1 MRRYLL
7 VLFKLAVSISLIFFL
22 YRKTP
27 LEQITGLLL
36 QIDVRYLLPIA
47 LLFFIN
53 TLISA
58 RKWQLFLQADDI
70 RLPLWGLTVSYMSGT
85 FCNLFL
91 PTNIGGDSYRIYDIA
106 RQSRQTARSAVS
118 VFADRLSGF
127 VALVI
132 LSFISSLFVA
142 SAFDSLNF
150 LIIPSLLMASFL
162 IMVAALIKQK
172 PVMAM
177 LSITGLTRF
186 SAVTHLSDTFFAS
199 VNRYQADKGLF
210 TKVMLLSFLFQ
221 FSVIL
226 VVYLMSKALGA
237 DIPFYYFS
245 AFVPIITLMEALPIS
260 IYGIGVRDYGYV
272 YFFSQV
278 GMGELQTRSLA
289 LFFMAAAVC
298 YSLIGGLFFL
308 YNLWSKKKSVELQE
322 DTESAG

>member
-7 VLFKLAVSISLIFFL
+7 ILFKLVVSVSLLVFL

-27 LEQITGLLL
+27 LEQITNLLL
-36 QIDVRYLLPIA
+36 HIDTRYLLPIIL
-47 LLFFIN
+47 LLFVN
-53 TLISA
+53 TVISA
-58 RKWQLFLQADDI
+58 RKWQLFLKADGVG
-70 RLPLWGLTVSYMSGT
+70 LSLWDLTVSYMSGT

-106 RQSRQTARSAVS
+106 RQSRQTARSAAS

-132 LSFISSLFVA
+132 LSFVSSLFVA
-142 SAFDSLNF
+142 AAFDSLSFLVIPALLLLIFF
-150 LIIPSLLMASFL
+150 LI
-162 IMVAALIKQK
+162 VTALFKQQSVK
-172 PVMAM
+172 KM
-177 LSITGLTRF
+177 LQATGLIRF
-186 SAVTHLSDTFFAS
+186 NIVER
-199 VNRYQADKGLF
+199 VADKLFSSISSYRAEKGLF
-210 TKVMLLSFLFQ
+210 GKVMLLSFLFQ
-221 FSVIL
+221 FSVIT
-226 VVYLMSKALGA
+226 VVYLMARALGA
-237 DIPFYYFS
+237 DTPFYFFS

-308 YNLWSKKKSVELQE
+308 YNLWSKKKAVELHQ
-322 DTESAG
+322 DTDSAC

>member
-7 VLFKLAVSISLIFFL
+7 IVLKLAISVSLILFL

-27 LEQITGLLL
+27 VEQITGLLL

-53 TLISA
+53 TVISA
-58 RKWQLFLQADDI
+58 RKWQLFLRADDI

-106 RQSRQTARSAVS
+106 RQSRQAARSAVS

-127 VALVI
+127 VALVL
-132 LSFISSLFVA
+132 LSFISSLCVA
-142 SAFDSLNF
+142 IAFNAAEF
-150 LIIPSLLMASFL
+150 LLIPSLLMVVFL
-162 IMVAALIKQK
+162 LMAAALIKEE
-172 PVMAM
+172 PVRAV
-177 LSITGLTRF
+177 LRLTGLTRF
-186 SAVTHLSDTFFAS
+186 DAVARLSDKFFAS
-199 VNRYQADKGLF
+199 VSRYRADQGLF
-210 TKVMLLSFLFQ
+210 VKVMLLSFLFQ
-221 FSVIL
+221 LSVIM

-237 DIPFYYFS
+237 ATPFYYFS

-278 GMGELQTRSLA
+278 GMGALQTRSLA

-308 YNLWSKKKSVELQE
+308 YNLWSRKKSVEFQE
-322 DTESAG
+322 DTESTS

>member
-7 VLFKLAVSISLIFFL
+7 ILCKLAVSVSLILFL

-27 LEQITGLLL
+27 FDQITHLLL
-36 QIDVRYLLPIA
+36 QVDVRFLLPIA

-58 RKWQLFLQADDI
+58 RKWQLFLIADSI

-106 RQSRQTARSAVS
+106 RQSSQAARSAVS

-132 LSFISSLFVA
+132 FSFVSSLWVA
-142 SAFDSLNF
+142 ISFGSLKF

-162 IMVAALIKQK
+162 AMSMALLKQN
-172 PVMAM
+172 PVMNLLKM
-177 LSITGLTRF
+177 TGLTRF
-186 SAVTHLSDTFFAS
+186 STVTRLSDKFFAS
-199 VNRYQADKGLF
+199 VSRYQAEKGLF
-210 TKVMLLSFLFQ
+210 IKVMLLSFIFQ

-226 VVYLMSKALGA
+226 VVYLMSRALGA
-237 DIPFYYFS
+237 NIPFYYFS

-278 GMGELQTRSLA
+278 GMGDVQTRSLA

-308 YNLWSKKKSVELQE
+308 YNLWSRKKSVELQE
-322 DTESAG
+322 DTESVG

>member
-7 VLFKLAVSISLIFFL
+7 ILLKLAVSVSLILFL
-22 YRKTP
+22 YRQTP
-27 LEQITGLLL
+27 IEQITGLLL

-58 RKWQLFLQADDI
+58 RKWQLFLRADDI
-70 RLPLWGLTVSYMSGT
+70 HLPLWGLTVSYMSGT

-127 VALVI
+127 VALVV

-142 SAFDSLNF
+142 ITFAAAGF
-150 LIIPSLLMASFL
+150 LLIPSLLLVVFL
-162 IMVAALIKQK
+162 IMAAALIKQE
-172 PVMAM
+172 PVRVM
-177 LSITGLTRF
+177 LRLTGLTRF
-186 SAVTHLSDTFFAS
+186 AVIGRLSDKFFAS
-199 VNRYQADKGLF
+199 VSRYQADRGLF
-210 TKVMLLSFLFQ
+210 VKVMLLSFLFQ
-221 FSVIL
+221 LSVIM

-237 DIPFYYFS
+237 DISFYYFS

-278 GMGELQTRSLA
+278 GMGDLQTRTLA

-308 YNLWSKKKSVELQE
+308 YNLWSSKKNVELQE
-322 DTESAG
+322 DS